1 MVELLSEEEL
11 RQMKIKSEICSI
23 LREKA
28 RYHIIY
34 YIRRVLSSERGPQME
49 LEALCSRDVGDPVR
63 LGDVELWID
72 ADYLGVGD
80 VMEMEPTLF
89 TVRFKTGNR
98 DVLRKFGP
106 FSGLFVNWNWPEVKL
121 QEEIAKRVGG
131 QAP

>member
-1 MVELLSEEEL
+1 MAEILSEEEL
-11 RQMKIKSEICSI
+11 RLMKTMSEICSI

-28 RYHIIY
+28 GYHTIY
-34 YIRRVLSSERGPQME
+34 HIRRVLSSERGPQME
-49 LEALCSRDVGDPVR
+49 LEALCGRDVKDPVR

-72 ADYLGVGD
+72 ADYLGVGE
-80 VMEMEPTLF
+80 VIEMESTLF
-89 TVRFKTGNR
+89 TVRFRTDNR

-106 FSGLFVNWNWPEVKL
+106 FQCLFINWDWPEVRL